1 MRDEGDLAV
10 VAVSQGPNWHLW
22 NVVSLGPGCID
33 TDSGRKGFSMADR
46 VGTLLNRSGDGVEEV
61 FIVSR
66 GKVRTRFRR
75 RDELGWS
82 LRVESRDSGNIVE
95 GKPEPTAKPA
105 RRVSRPRGQR
115 VAYVRVSAAD
125 QNEARQLEAVGE
137 CDRVYVEKQSARS
150 RADRVKLA
158 ECLGYLRDGDE
169 LVVASMDRLA
179 RSLVDLKQIVGEITA
194 KGASVEF
201 VHERATYAAGAE
213 DPRADLMLSLLG
225 AFAEFERAI
234 IRERQA
240 EGIAIA
246 KAKGKYKGRK
256 RVLTAEQ
263 INRARDRVEAGEGP
277 SAIARDLGVG
287 RSTLYRALQRQKSQ

>member
-1 MRDEGDLAV
+1 
-10 VAVSQGPNWHLW
+10 
-22 NVVSLGPGCID
+22 
-33 TDSGRKGFSMADR
+33 MADR
-46 VGTLLNRSGDGVEEV
+46 IGTLLNRSGDGGEEV
-61 FIVSR
+61 LIVSR

-75 RDELGWS
+75 RDELGWNF
-82 LRVESRDSGNIVE
+82 RVESTDSENIVE
-95 GKPEPTAKPA
+95 GKPKPDPTPA
-105 RRVSRPRGQR
+105 RRSSRPRGQR

-137 CDRVYVEKQSARS
+137 CDRIYVEKQSARS
-150 RADRVKLA
+150 RADREKLA
-158 ECLGYLRDGDE
+158 ECIGYLRDGDE

-201 VHERATYAAGAE
+201 VHERATYAAGAQ

-256 RVLTAEQ
+256 RVLTDEQ
-263 INRARDRVEAGEGP
+263 IDKARARIESWEGP
-277 SAIARDLGVG
+277 SAIARDLGIG
-287 RSTLYRALQRQKSQ
+287 RSTLYRALQHQLTTTSN

>member
-1 MRDEGDLAV
+1 L
-10 VAVSQGPNWHLW
+10 
-22 NVVSLGPGCID
+22 
-33 TDSGRKGFSMADR
+33 ADR
-46 VGTLLNRSGDGVEEV
+46 IGTLRGRSGDGGEEV
-61 FIVSR
+61 LIVSR
-66 GKVRTRFRR
+66 GSIRTRFRR
-75 RDELGWS
+75 RDELDWS
-82 LRVESRDSGNIVE
+82 LRVESTDSENITE
-95 GKPEPTAKPA
+95 GKPTPA
-105 RRVSRPRGQR
+105 RRSSRPRGQR

-158 ECLGYLRDGDE
+158 ECIRYLRDGDE

-201 VHERATYAAGAE
+201 IHERATYAAGAQ
-213 DPRADLMLSLLG
+213 DARADLMLSLLG

-256 RVLTAEQ
+256 RVLTSEQ
-263 INRARDRVEAGEGP
+263 IDKARARIEAGEGP
-277 SAIARDLGVG
+277 SAIARELGVG
-287 RSTLYRALQRQKSQ
+287 RSTLYRALQRYAANAEK

>member
-1 MRDEGDLAV
+1 
-10 VAVSQGPNWHLW
+10 
-22 NVVSLGPGCID
+22 
-33 TDSGRKGFSMADR
+33 MADR
-46 VGTLLNRSGDGVEEV
+46 IGTLLNRSGDGGEEV
-61 FIVSR
+61 LIVGR

-75 RDELGWS
+75 RDELGWNF
-82 LRVESRDSGNIVE
+82 RVESTDSENIIE
-95 GKPEPTAKPA
+95 ENPKQKTNLKPA
-105 RRVSRPRGQR
+105 RRNSRPRGQR

-137 CDRVYVEKQSARS
+137 CDRVYIEKQSARS
-150 RADRVKLA
+150 RADRVKLE
-158 ECLGYLRDGDE
+158 ECIGYLRDCDE

-201 VHERATYAAGAE
+201 VHERATYAAGVQ

-256 RVLTAEQ
+256 RVLTDEQ
-263 INRARDRVEAGEGP
+263 VDKARARIEAGEGP

-287 RSTLYRALQRQKSQ
+287 RSTLYRALQRQK

>member
-1 MRDEGDLAV
+1 
-10 VAVSQGPNWHLW
+10 
-22 NVVSLGPGCID
+22 
-33 TDSGRKGFSMADR
+33 MADR
-46 VGTLLNRSGDGVEEV
+46 IGTLLNRSGDGGEEV
-61 FIVSR
+61 LIVSR

-75 RDELGWS
+75 RDELGWNF
-82 LRVESRDSGNIVE
+82 RVESTDSENIIE
-95 GKPEPTAKPA
+95 RKPQPKSTPDPKSA
-105 RRVSRPRGQR
+105 RQSSRPRGQR

-137 CDRVYVEKQSARS
+137 CDRVYIEKQSARS
-150 RADRVKLA
+150 RADRVKLE
-158 ECLGYLRDGDE
+158 ECIRYLRDGDE

-201 VHERATYAAGAE
+201 VHERATYAAGAQ

-256 RVLTAEQ
+256 RVLTDEQ
-263 INRARDRVEAGEGP
+263 IAKARARIEAGEGP
-277 SAIARDLGVG
+277 SAIARELGVG
-287 RSTLYRALQRQKSQ
+287 RSTLYRALQRVQAGSADVAR

>member
-1 MRDEGDLAV
+1 
-10 VAVSQGPNWHLW
+10 
-22 NVVSLGPGCID
+22 
-33 TDSGRKGFSMADR
+33 MADR
-46 VGTLLNRSGDGVEEV
+46 IGTLQGRSGDGGEEV
-61 FIVSR
+61 LIVSR
-66 GKVRTRFRR
+66 GSIRTRFRR
-75 RDELGWS
+75 RDELDWS
-82 LRVESRDSGNIVE
+82 LRVESTDSESIVE
-95 GKPEPTAKPA
+95 GKPKPT
-105 RRVSRPRGQR
+105 RRSSRPRGQR

-158 ECLGYLRDGDE
+158 ECIGYLRDGDE

-201 VHERATYAAGAE
+201 VHERATYAAGAQ

-246 KAKGKYKGRK
+246 KEKGKYTGRK

-263 INRARDRVEAGEGP
+263 IDKARVRIAAGEGP
-277 SAIARDLGVG
+277 SAIARELGVG
-287 RSTLYRALQRQKSQ
+287 RSTLYRALQRQA

>member
-1 MRDEGDLAV
+1 M
-10 VAVSQGPNWHLW
+10 
-22 NVVSLGPGCID
+22 
-33 TDSGRKGFSMADR
+33 
-46 VGTLLNRSGDGVEEV
+46 
-61 FIVSR
+61 
-66 GKVRTRFRR
+66 
-75 RDELGWS
+75 
-82 LRVESRDSGNIVE
+82 
-95 GKPEPTAKPA
+95 
-105 RRVSRPRGQR
+105 
-115 VAYVRVSAAD
+115 RVSAAD

-150 RADRVKLA
+150 RADRVKLE
-158 ECLGYLRDGDE
+158 ECIRYLRDGDE

-179 RSLVDLKQIVGEITA
+179 RSLVDLKQIVGEVTA

-201 VHERATYAAGAE
+201 VHERATYAAGAQ

-263 INRARDRVEAGEGP
+263 VDKARARIEAGEGP
-277 SAIARDLGVG
+277 SVIARNLGVG
-287 RSTLYRALQRQKSQ
+287 RSTLYRALQRVEAGGRGRTSHWPPP

>member
-1 MRDEGDLAV
+1 
-10 VAVSQGPNWHLW
+10 
-22 NVVSLGPGCID
+22 
-33 TDSGRKGFSMADR
+33 MADR
-46 VGTLLNRSGDGVEEV
+46 IGTLLNRSGDGGEEV
-61 FIVSR
+61 LIVSR
-66 GKVRTRFRR
+66 GSVRTRFRR
-75 RDELGWS
+75 RDELGWNF
-82 LRVESRDSGNIVE
+82 RVESTDSENVVE
-95 GKPEPTAKPA
+95 VTPKPKPA
-105 RRVSRPRGQR
+105 RRASRPRGQR

-137 CDRVYVEKQSARS
+137 CDRVYIEKQSARS
-150 RADRVKLA
+150 RADRVKLE
-158 ECLGYLRDGDE
+158 ECIGYLRDGDE

-201 VHERATYAAGAE
+201 VHERATYAAGAQ

-263 INRARDRVEAGEGP
+263 VDKARARIEAGEGP

-287 RSTLYRALQRQKSQ
+287 RSTLYRALQRHTP

>member
-1 MRDEGDLAV
+1 
-10 VAVSQGPNWHLW
+10 
-22 NVVSLGPGCID
+22 
-33 TDSGRKGFSMADR
+33 
-46 VGTLLNRSGDGVEEV
+46 
-61 FIVSR
+61 
-66 GKVRTRFRR
+66 
-75 RDELGWS
+75 
-82 LRVESRDSGNIVE
+82 
-95 GKPEPTAKPA
+95 
-105 RRVSRPRGQR
+105 

-137 CDRVYVEKQSARS
+137 CDQVYVEKQSARS
-150 RADRVKLA
+150 RADRVKLE
-158 ECLGYLRDGDE
+158 ECIRYLRDGDE

-201 VHERATYAAGAE
+201 VHERATYAAGAQ

-246 KAKGKYKGRK
+246 KTKGKYKGRK
-256 RVLTAEQ
+256 RVLTDEQ
-263 INRARDRVEAGEGP
+263 IGKARARIEAGEGP

-287 RSTLYRALQRQKSQ
+287 RSTLYRALQRRPS

>member
-1 MRDEGDLAV
+1 
-10 VAVSQGPNWHLW
+10 
-22 NVVSLGPGCID
+22 
-33 TDSGRKGFSMADR
+33 MADR
-46 VGTLLNRSGDGVEEV
+46 IGTLLDRSGDGGEEV
-61 FIVSR
+61 LIVSR

-75 RDELGWS
+75 RDELGWNF
-82 LRVESRDSGNIVE
+82 RVESTDSENIIE
-95 GKPEPTAKPA
+95 RKPKPKPKPKPDPKPTHRA
-105 RRVSRPRGQR
+105 SRPRGQR

-137 CDRVYVEKQSARS
+137 CDRVYIEKQSARS
-150 RADRVKLA
+150 RVDRVKLA
-158 ECLGYLRDGDE
+158 ECIGYLRDGDE

-201 VHERATYAAGAE
+201 VHERATYAAGAQ

-256 RVLTAEQ
+256 RVLTDEQ
-263 INRARDRVEAGEGP
+263 IETARARIEAGEGP

-287 RSTLYRALQRQKSQ
+287 RSTLYRALQRHTQ

>member
-1 MRDEGDLAV
+1 
-10 VAVSQGPNWHLW
+10 
-22 NVVSLGPGCID
+22 
-33 TDSGRKGFSMADR
+33 MADR
-46 VGTLLNRSGDGVEEV
+46 IGTLLNRSGDGGEEV
-61 FIVSR
+61 LIVSR
-66 GKVRTRFRR
+66 GSVRTRFRR
-75 RDELGWS
+75 RDELGWNF
-82 LRVESRDSGNIVE
+82 RVESTDSENVVE
-95 GKPEPTAKPA
+95 RNPKRKPRTDPKPKPKPA

-137 CDRVYVEKQSARS
+137 CDRVYIEKQSARS

-158 ECLGYLRDGDE
+158 ECIRYLRDGDE

-201 VHERATYAAGAE
+201 VHERATYAAGAQ

-246 KAKGKYKGRK
+246 KKKGKYKGRK
-256 RVLTAEQ
+256 RVLTEEQ
-263 INRARDRVEAGEGP
+263 IDKARGRIEAGEGP

-287 RSTLYRALQRQKSQ
+287 RSTLYRALQRHAT

>member
-1 MRDEGDLAV
+1 
-10 VAVSQGPNWHLW
+10 
-22 NVVSLGPGCID
+22 
-33 TDSGRKGFSMADR
+33 MADR
-46 VGTLLNRSGDGVEEV
+46 IGTLLNRSGDGGEEV
-61 FIVSR
+61 LIVSR
-66 GKVRTRFRR
+66 GSVRTRFRR
-75 RDELGWS
+75 RDELGWNF
-82 LRVESRDSGNIVE
+82 RVESTDSENIVE
-95 GKPEPTAKPA
+95 GKPKPDPKSA
-105 RRVSRPRGQR
+105 RRASRPRGQR

-137 CDRVYVEKQSARS
+137 CDQVYIEKQSARS

-158 ECLGYLRDGDE
+158 ECIRYLRDGDE

-201 VHERATYAAGAE
+201 VHERATYAAGAQ

-263 INRARDRVEAGEGP
+263 IDKARARIEAGEGP
-277 SAIARDLGVG
+277 TAIARDLGVG
-287 RSTLYRALQRQKSQ
+287 RSTLYRALQRPKSQTADV

>member
-1 MRDEGDLAV
+1 
-10 VAVSQGPNWHLW
+10 
-22 NVVSLGPGCID
+22 
-33 TDSGRKGFSMADR
+33 MADR
-46 VGTLLNRSGDGVEEV
+46 IGTLLNPSGDGGQEV
-61 FIVSR
+61 LIVSR
-66 GKVRTRFRR
+66 GKERTRFRR
-75 RDELGWS
+75 RDELGWNF
-82 LRVESRDSGNIVE
+82 RVESTDSENIIE
-95 GKPEPTAKPA
+95 RKPNPEPDPKPA
-105 RRVSRPRGQR
+105 RRASRPRGHR

-137 CDRVYVEKQSARS
+137 CDQVYIEKQSARS

-158 ECLGYLRDGDE
+158 ECIRYLRDGDE

-201 VHERATYAAGAE
+201 VHERATYAAGAQ

-246 KAKGKYKGRK
+246 KAKGKYRGRK
-256 RVLTAEQ
+256 RVLTDEQ
-263 INRARDRVEAGEGP
+263 IGKARARVEAGEGP

-287 RSTLYRALQRQKSQ
+287 RSTLYRALQRRAP

>member
-1 MRDEGDLAV
+1 
-10 VAVSQGPNWHLW
+10 
-22 NVVSLGPGCID
+22 
-33 TDSGRKGFSMADR
+33 MAER
-46 VGTLLNRSGDGVEEV
+46 IGTLLNRSGDGGEEV
-61 FIVSR
+61 LIVSR
-66 GKVRTRFRR
+66 GEERTRFRR
-75 RDELGWS
+75 RDELGWNF
-82 LRVESRDSGNIVE
+82 RVESTDSENVVE
-95 GKPEPTAKPA
+95 RKPKPRPAPTQA
-105 RRVSRPRGQR
+105 RRASRPRGQR
-115 VAYVRVSAAD
+115 VAYVRVSATD

-137 CDRVYVEKQSARS
+137 CDQVYIEKQSARS
-150 RADRVKLA
+150 RADRVKLE
-158 ECLGYLRDGDE
+158 ECIRYLRDGDE

-201 VHERATYAAGAE
+201 VHERATYAAGAQ

-256 RVLTAEQ
+256 RVLTDEQ
-263 INRARDRVEAGEGP
+263 IDKARARVEAGEGP

-287 RSTLYRALQRQKSQ
+287 RSTLYRALQRHTP

>member
-1 MRDEGDLAV
+1 
-10 VAVSQGPNWHLW
+10 
-22 NVVSLGPGCID
+22 
-33 TDSGRKGFSMADR
+33 MADR
-46 VGTLLNRSGDGVEEV
+46 IGTLLDRSGDGGEEV
-61 FIVSR
+61 LIVSR
-66 GKVRTRFRR
+66 GKMRTRFRR
-75 RDELGWS
+75 RDELDWS
-82 LRVESRDSGNIVE
+82 LRVESTDSENIVE
-95 GKPEPTAKPA
+95 EKPKPDPTSV
-105 RRVSRPRGQR
+105 RRASRPRGQR

-150 RADRVKLA
+150 RADREKLA
-158 ECLGYLRDGDE
+158 ECIGYLRDGDE

-179 RSLVDLKQIVGEITA
+179 RSLVDLKQIVGEVTA

-201 VHERATYAAGAE
+201 VHERATYAAGAQ

-263 INRARDRVEAGEGP
+263 VDKARARIEAGEGP
-277 SAIARDLGVG
+277 SVIARNLGVG
-287 RSTLYRALQRQKSQ
+287 RSTLYRALQRVEAGGRGRTSHWPPP

>member
-1 MRDEGDLAV
+1 
-10 VAVSQGPNWHLW
+10 
-22 NVVSLGPGCID
+22 
-33 TDSGRKGFSMADR
+33 MADR
-46 VGTLLNRSGDGVEEV
+46 IGTLRGRSGDGGEEV
-61 FIVSR
+61 LIVSR

-75 RDELGWS
+75 RDELDWNF
-82 LRVESRDSGNIVE
+82 RVESTDSENIVE
-95 GKPEPTAKPA
+95 GKPEPA
-105 RRVSRPRGQR
+105 RRSSRPRGQR

-137 CDRVYVEKQSARS
+137 CDRVYVEKESGRS
-150 RADRVKLA
+150 RAGRQKLA
-158 ECLGYLRDGDE
+158 ECIGYLRDGDE

-194 KGASVEF
+194 KGASVKF
-201 VHERATYAAGAE
+201 VHERATYAAGAQ

-246 KAKGKYKGRK
+246 KSKGKYKGRK
-256 RVLTAEQ
+256 RVLTLEQ
-263 INRARDRVEAGEGP
+263 IEKARARIESGEGP

-287 RSTLYRALQRQKSQ
+287 RSTLYRALQRQLTPTSH

>member
-1 MRDEGDLAV
+1 
-10 VAVSQGPNWHLW
+10 
-22 NVVSLGPGCID
+22 
-33 TDSGRKGFSMADR
+33 MADR
-46 VGTLLNRSGDGVEEV
+46 IGTLLNPSGDGGEEV
-61 FIVSR
+61 LIVSR
-66 GKVRTRFRR
+66 GKERTRFRR
-75 RDELGWS
+75 RDELDWNF
-82 LRVESRDSGNIVE
+82 RVESTDSENVVE
-95 GKPEPTAKPA
+95 VTPKPKPD
-105 RRVSRPRGQR
+105 RRASRPHGQR

-137 CDRVYVEKQSARS
+137 CDRIYVEKQSARS
-150 RADRVKLA
+150 RADRVKLE
-158 ECLGYLRDGDE
+158 ECIRYLRDGDE

-201 VHERATYAAGAE
+201 VHERATYAAGAQ

-246 KAKGKYKGRK
+246 KAKDKYKGRK
-256 RVLTAEQ
+256 RVLTDEQ
-263 INRARDRVEAGEGP
+263 IDKARARIEAGEGP
-277 SAIARDLGVG
+277 SAIARDLGIG
-287 RSTLYRALQRQKSQ
+287 RSTLYRALQNK

>member
-1 MRDEGDLAV
+1 
-10 VAVSQGPNWHLW
+10 
-22 NVVSLGPGCID
+22 
-33 TDSGRKGFSMADR
+33 MADR
-46 VGTLLNRSGDGVEEV
+46 IGTLLNRSGGEEV
-61 FIVSR
+61 LIVSR

-75 RDELGWS
+75 RDELGWNF
-82 LRVESRDSGNIVE
+82 RVESTDSENIIE
-95 GKPEPTAKPA
+95 RKPQPKPA
-105 RRVSRPRGQR
+105 RRASRPRGQR

-137 CDRVYVEKQSARS
+137 CDRVYIEKQSARS
-150 RADRVKLA
+150 RADRVKLE
-158 ECLGYLRDGDE
+158 ECIRYLRDGDE

-179 RSLVDLKQIVGEITA
+179 RSLVDLKQIVGEVTA

-201 VHERATYAAGAE
+201 VHERATYAAGAQ

-263 INRARDRVEAGEGP
+263 VDKARARIEAGEGP
-277 SAIARDLGVG
+277 SVIARNLGVS
-287 RSTLYRALQRQKSQ
+287 RSTLYRALQRVEAGGRGRTSH

>member
-1 MRDEGDLAV
+1 
-10 VAVSQGPNWHLW
+10 
-22 NVVSLGPGCID
+22 
-33 TDSGRKGFSMADR
+33 MADR
-46 VGTLLNRSGDGVEEV
+46 IGTLLNRSGDGGEEV

-66 GKVRTRFRR
+66 GKVRTRYRR
-75 RDELGWS
+75 RDELGWNF
-82 LRVESRDSGNIVE
+82 RVESTDSENILE
-95 GKPEPTAKPA
+95 RNPKPKTDPKPA
-105 RRVSRPRGQR
+105 HRASRPRGQR

-137 CDRVYVEKQSARS
+137 CDRVYIEKQSARS
-150 RADRVKLA
+150 RADRVKLE
-158 ECLGYLRDGDE
+158 ECIRYLRDGDE

-201 VHERATYAAGAE
+201 VHERATYAAGAQ

-256 RVLTAEQ
+256 RVLTDEQ
-263 INRARDRVEAGEGP
+263 IAKARARIETGEGP

-287 RSTLYRALQRQKSQ
+287 RSTLYRALQRQK

>member
-1 MRDEGDLAV
+1 
-10 VAVSQGPNWHLW
+10 
-22 NVVSLGPGCID
+22 
-33 TDSGRKGFSMADR
+33 MADR
-46 VGTLLNRSGDGVEEV
+46 IGTLLDRSGDGGEEV
-61 FIVSR
+61 LIVSR
-66 GKVRTRFRR
+66 GKARTRFRR
-75 RDELGWS
+75 RDELDWG
-82 LRVESRDSGNIVE
+82 LRVESTDSENIVE
-95 GKPEPTAKPA
+95 GDPKPA
-105 RRVSRPRGQR
+105 RRASRPRGQR

-158 ECLGYLRDGDE
+158 ECIGYLRDGDE

-201 VHERATYAAGAE
+201 VHERATYAAGAQ

-246 KAKGKYKGRK
+246 KTKGKYKGRK
-256 RVLTAEQ
+256 RVLTNEQ
-263 INRARDRVEAGEGP
+263 INKARARVEAGEGP
-277 SAIARDLGVG
+277 SAIARDFGVG
-287 RSTLYRALQRQKSQ
+287 RSTLYRALHRHAA

>member
-1 MRDEGDLAV
+1 
-10 VAVSQGPNWHLW
+10 
-22 NVVSLGPGCID
+22 
-33 TDSGRKGFSMADR
+33 MADR
-46 VGTLLNRSGDGVEEV
+46 IGTLLNRSGDGGEEV
-61 FIVSR
+61 LIVSR
-66 GKVRTRFRR
+66 GSVRTRFRR
-75 RDELGWS
+75 RDELDWS
-82 LRVESRDSGNIVE
+82 IRVESTESENVIERKPDP
-95 GKPEPTAKPA
+95 KPEPA
-105 RRVSRPRGQR
+105 RRTSRSRGQR

-137 CDRVYVEKQSARS
+137 CDQVYVEKQSARS

-158 ECLGYLRDGDE
+158 ECIRYLRDGDE

-201 VHERATYAAGAE
+201 VHERATYAAGAQ

-256 RVLTAEQ
+256 RVLTDKQ
-263 INRARDRVEAGEGP
+263 IDKARARVEAGEGP

-287 RSTLYRALQRQKSQ
+287 RSTLYRAFQRAEAGSADAAH

>member
-1 MRDEGDLAV
+1 
-10 VAVSQGPNWHLW
+10 
-22 NVVSLGPGCID
+22 
-33 TDSGRKGFSMADR
+33 MADR
-46 VGTLLNRSGDGVEEV
+46 IGTLRGRSGDGGEEV
-61 FIVSR
+61 LIVSR

-75 RDELGWS
+75 RVELGWNF
-82 LRVESRDSGNIVE
+82 RVESTDSENVIE
-95 GKPEPTAKPA
+95 RKPKPDPKSA
-105 RRVSRPRGQR
+105 RRASRPRGQR

-158 ECLGYLRDGDE
+158 ECIRYLRDGDE

-179 RSLVDLKQIVGEITA
+179 RSLVDLKQIVGEVTA

-201 VHERATYAAGAE
+201 VHERATYAADVQ

-256 RVLTAEQ
+256 RVLTDEQ
-263 INRARDRVEAGEGP
+263 IDNARTRVAAGEGP
-277 SAIARDLGVG
+277 TAIARDLEVG
-287 RSTLYRALQRQKSQ
+287 RSTLYRALQRHTT

>member
-1 MRDEGDLAV
+1 M
-10 VAVSQGPNWHLW
+10 
-22 NVVSLGPGCID
+22 
-33 TDSGRKGFSMADR
+33 
-46 VGTLLNRSGDGVEEV
+46 LNRSGGEEV
-61 FIVSR
+61 LIVSR

-75 RDELGWS
+75 RDELGWNF
-82 LRVESRDSGNIVE
+82 RVESTDSENVIEVTP
-95 GKPEPTAKPA
+95 KPKPDPKPA
-105 RRVSRPRGQR
+105 RRSSHARGQR

-137 CDRVYVEKQSARS
+137 CDRVYIEKQSARS
-150 RADRVKLA
+150 RADRVKLE
-158 ECLGYLRDGDE
+158 ECIRYLRDGDE

-179 RSLVDLKQIVGEITA
+179 RSLVDLKQIVGEVTA
-194 KGASVEF
+194 RGASVRF
-201 VHERATYAAGAE
+201 VHERATYAAGAQ

-256 RVLTAEQ
+256 RVLTEEQ
-263 INRARDRVEAGEGP
+263 IDKALARIEAGEGP

-287 RSTLYRALQRQKSQ
+287 RSTLYRALQRVRK

>member
-1 MRDEGDLAV
+1 
-10 VAVSQGPNWHLW
+10 
-22 NVVSLGPGCID
+22 
-33 TDSGRKGFSMADR
+33 MADR
-46 VGTLLNRSGDGVEEV
+46 IGTLPNRSGDGGEEV
-61 FIVSR
+61 LIVSR

-75 RDELGWS
+75 RDELDWS
-82 LRVESRDSGNIVE
+82 LRVETTDSENVLE
-95 GKPEPTAKPA
+95 GEWEPA
-105 RRVSRPRGQR
+105 RRSWRVRGQR

-125 QNEARQLEAVGE
+125 QNEGRQLELVGE
-137 CDRVYVEKQSARS
+137 CDQVFVEKESGRS
-150 RADRVKLA
+150 RASRAKLA
-158 ECLGYLRDGDE
+158 ACIGYLRDGDE

-179 RSLVDLKQIVGEITA
+179 RSLVDLKQIVNEITD

-201 VHERATYAAGAE
+201 VHERATYAAGAR

-263 INRARDRVEAGEGP
+263 IDKARDRIGKGEGP
-277 SAIARDLGVG
+277 SSIARDIGVG
-287 RSTLYRALQRQKSQ
+287 RSTLYRALQRQK

>member
-1 MRDEGDLAV
+1 
-10 VAVSQGPNWHLW
+10 
-22 NVVSLGPGCID
+22 
-33 TDSGRKGFSMADR
+33 MADR
-46 VGTLLNRSGDGVEEV
+46 IGTLRGRSGDGGEEV
-61 FIVSR
+61 LIVSR

-75 RDELGWS
+75 RDELGWNF
-82 LRVESRDSGNIVE
+82 RVESTDSENVTE
-95 GKPEPTAKPA
+95 RKPELGPKPA
-105 RRVSRPRGQR
+105 RGASRPRGQR

-137 CDRVYVEKQSARS
+137 CDQVYIEKQSARS

-158 ECLGYLRDGDE
+158 ECIRYLRDGDE

-179 RSLVDLKQIVGEITA
+179 RSLVDLKQVVGEITA

-201 VHERATYAAGAE
+201 VHERATYAAGAQ

-256 RVLTAEQ
+256 RVLTDEQ
-263 INRARDRVEAGEGP
+263 IAKARDRVAAGEGP

-287 RSTLYRALQRQKSQ
+287 RSTLYRALQRVEARACLP